1 MDTAKLIEQA
11 QQYAIDFAPK
21 LAAAIVVLII
31 GRWVAKALTKVVRK
45 ALERVKADDMLVKF
59 VGNIAY
65 TLLMTVVLLAA
76 LAQVGVETTSF
87 LAILG
92 AAGLAIGLALKDS
105 LANFAAGIMVI
116 LFRPYKTGDFVE
128 AGGISGTVQEVQ
140 IFTTVLK
147 TPDNKKIIVP
157 NGQIT
162 SGTITNYSAYDTRR
176 VDMVFG
182 IGYGDDVKAAK
193 ALLMQIV
200 EADERVLD
208 DPAPQVFVKELAD
221 SSVNFGVRAWTKASD
236 YWGVTFDTTETVKLR
251 FDEEGISIPFP
262 QQDVHMH
269 QVVSDKQ
276 AA

>member
-1 MDTAKLIEQA
+1 MDTAKLIELVQG
-11 QQYAIDFAPK
+11 YAIEFAPK
-21 LAAAIVVLII
+21 VAAAIVVLII
-31 GRWVAKALTKVVRK
+31 GRWVAKGLTKVVEK
-45 ALERVKADDMLVKF
+45 ALTRVEADDMLVKF

-65 TLLMTVVLLAA
+65 ALLMTVVLLAA
-76 LAQVGVETTSF
+76 LAQVGVQTTSF

-105 LANFAAGIMVI
+105 LANFAAGVMVI

-128 AGGISGTVQEVQ
+128 AGGVSGTVREVQ
-140 IFTTVLK
+140 IFTTVLT
-147 TPDNKKIIVP
+147 TPDNKKVIVP

-162 SGTITNYSAYDTRR
+162 AGTITNFSAFDTRR

-182 IGYGDDVKAAK
+182 IGYDDDVKAAK
-193 ALLMQIV
+193 NLLMQIV
-200 EADERVLD
+200 EADERVHG

-221 SSVNFGVRAWTKASD
+221 SSVNFGVRVWVNASD
-236 YWGVTFDTTETVKLR
+236 YWGVMFDTTETVKLR

-269 QVVSDKQ
+269 QVVSEK